1 MNVLAVVV
9 WGAEEVRHGKSA
21 GYVYLEGSKLAME
34 EGTSRGGATAQS
46 FQSPGGWVPVRDV
59 HDHPVREPISLTVSC
74 LPHRHHAKWGT
85 VIDDRTHCPP
95 QTTTDADCVRED

>member
-34 EGTSRGGATAQS
+34 EGTSRGGAT
-46 FQSPGGWVPVRDV
+46 V
-59 HDHPVREPISLTVSC
+59 
-74 LPHRHHAKWGT
+74 
-85 VIDDRTHCPP
+85 
-95 QTTTDADCVRED
+95 

>member
-1 MNVLAVVV
+1 MDVLAVVV

-21 GYVYLEGSKLAME
+21 GYVYLEGSKLATE
-34 EGTSRGGATAQS
+34 EGPSRGGATVQS
-46 FQSPGGWVPVRDV
+46 FQSPGSWVRDV
-59 HDHPVREPISLTVSC
+59 HDHPVREPISLTVC

-95 QTTTDADCVRED
+95 QTTTARPPALR